1 MRSAW
6 VSGGIDYFQWRQ
18 RFVAAEAEVEAE
30 AALEM
35 ETAAR

>member
-1 MRSAW
+1 MCSTW
-6 VSGGIDYFQWRQ
+6 VSGKIDYFRWRQ
-18 RFVAAEAEVEAE
+18 RFVALEAE